1 MKKYDFLILKETINL
16 YGFILTM
23 DTINQAI
30 SLLESHGY
38 KVEAP
43 YGDPTDEE
51 IYERIRHENE
61 KAGWTADWDKLI
73 DEKYYILYSHRINR
87 YTKECAIS
95 CRSLSETY
103 TTKEIAEQ
111 MVDELNEGRFV
122 RV

>member
-1 MKKYDFLILKETINL
+1 MK
-16 YGFILTM
+16 
-23 DTINQAI
+23 
-30 SLLESHGY
+30 
-38 KVEAP
+38 
-43 YGDPTDEE
+43 
-51 IYERIRHENE
+51 
-61 KAGWTADWDKLI
+61 KAGWTADWDEII

-122 RV
+122 RA